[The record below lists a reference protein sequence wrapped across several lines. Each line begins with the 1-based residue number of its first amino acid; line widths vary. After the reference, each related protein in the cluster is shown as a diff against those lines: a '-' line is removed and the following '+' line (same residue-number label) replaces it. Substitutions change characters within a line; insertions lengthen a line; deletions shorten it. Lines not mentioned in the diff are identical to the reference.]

1 MLKIKDIETLRRFI
15 QEHKHA
21 GKRIGFVPTM
31 GYLHEG
37 HLSLMARAKAENDV
51 VVASVYVNPTQFGPN
66 EDYDA
71 YPRDED
77 RDAQLMARA
86 GIDACFFP
94 DNAMMY
100 PKGFQ
105 TFIDTQGTLVK
116 RLCGAKRIGHFKGVT
131 TVVGKLFNLVQP
143 DNAYFGQKDAQQVA
157 VIQRMVEDLNFPVN
171 IVPCPIVRE
180 SDGLAM
186 SSRNKYL
193 RGDARQQALVLKEA
207 LDRANHLVVNGE
219 RSADHIEK
227 AMLSILLK
235 ATKARID
242 YIEIVDRDTLE
253 PLKTIEGRVLIA
265 LAVFIDDTRLIDNL
279 FLEV

>member
-1 MLKIKDIETLRRFI
+1 MLRIKDIQELRAYI
-15 QEHKHA
+15 A
-21 GKRIGFVPTM
+21 DAKRQGLSIGFVPTM

-37 HLSLMARAKAENDV
+37 HLSLMAKAKAENQL

-71 YPRDED
+71 YPRDEE
-77 RDAQLMARA
+77 RDAALMASV

-94 DNAMMY
+94 DNVMMY
-100 PKGFQ
+100 PRGYQ
-105 TFIDTQGTLVK
+105 TYIETQGPLVK
-116 RLCGAKRIGHFKGVT
+116 RLCGAKRVGHFKGVT

-143 DNAYFGQKDAQQVA
+143 DRAYFGQKDAQQVA
-157 VIQRMVEDLNFPVN
+157 VIQRMVEDLNFPVE

-180 SDGLAM
+180 ADGLAM

-193 RGDARQQALVLKEA
+193 RGEARQQALVLKAA
-207 LDRANHLVVNGE
+207 LDRAQQLVTQGE
-219 RSADHIEK
+219 RSADPIEK
-227 AMLSILLK
+227 AMLSMILK
-235 ATKARID
+235 ADKARID

-253 PLKTIEGRVLIA
+253 PLTTLQGRILIA